1 MVALRF
7 DRELKS
13 THASVTGDGTTCS
26 FSSNNGA
33 ALFSPSADSSS
44 SRVRTLA
51 LRIKRA
57 GEYSTQV
64 GMVPPSADVEKG
76 LHQQDGIC
84 LWSGNVYING
94 VRKRVGVEAGAE
106 PLLVWRMDAADGTA
120 GTNGEGAWGGLA
132 SCTLTIYADGEE
144 RIRLPV
150 PTGSTHFAVS
160 GDINGKVDFAVDV
173 ARMEE
178 AQLEAEKGEAAF
190 TEWLRASVE
199 KANAAPPASGG
210 GCCAIA

>member
-13 THASVTGDGTTCS
+13 SHATVAADGTTCS
-26 FSSNNGA
+26 FSSNDGA
-33 ALFSPSADSSS
+33 ALCSPSADSSS
-44 SRVRTLA
+44 SRVRVLA

-64 GMVPPSADVEKG
+64 GMAPPSADVEKG

-120 GTNGEGAWGGLA
+120 GTNGAWGGLA

-144 RIRLPV
+144 RCRLPV

-160 GDINGKVDFAVDV
+160 GDTNGKADFAVDV

>member
-7 DRELKS
+7 DPELKS
-13 THASVTGDGTTCS
+13 SHATVAVDGTTCS
-26 FSSNNGA
+26 FSSNDGT
-33 ALFSPSADSSS
+33 ALCSPSADSGS
-44 SRVRTLA
+44 SRVRALA

-64 GMVPPSADVEKG
+64 GMMPPSADVEKG

-94 VRKRVGVEAGAE
+94 VRKRVGVEAGSE

-120 GTNGEGAWGGLA
+120 GTNGAWGGLA

-144 RIRLPV
+144 RCRLPV

-190 TEWLRASVE
+190 AEWLRASVE
-199 KANAAPPASGG
+199 KASAAPASGG
-210 GCCAIA
+210 GCCIIA

>member
-1 MVALRF
+1 MVALTF
-7 DRELKS
+7 DRELQS
-13 THASVTGDGTTCS
+13 SHARVSADGATCS
-26 FSSNNGA
+26 FSSNDGT
-33 ALFSPSADSSS
+33 ALCSPSVDTGS
-44 SRVRTLA
+44 SRVRALA

-84 LWSGNVYING
+84 LWSGNAYING
-94 VRKRVGVEAGAE
+94 ARKRVGVEAGSE
-106 PLLVWRMDAADGTA
+106 PLLVWRMDAADGAA
-120 GTNGEGAWGGLA
+120 GADGAWGGLA

-144 RIRLPV
+144 RCRLPV

-160 GDINGKVDFAVDV
+160 GDINGKIDFVVDV

-190 TEWLRASVE
+190 NEWLRASAE
-199 KANAAPPASGG
+199 KARAAPASGG
-210 GCCAIA
+210 GCCVIA